1 MWKEFKAFI
10 MRGNVLDLAV
20 AVIVAGAFGAIV
32 KSFTADIIM
41 PPIGIALGNVDF
53 SDLAFTLQ
61 AAELNDA
68 GEVLKDAVEIR
79 YGAFIQTVIDFLI
92 IAFAIFML
100 VRTYNKVSE
109 KLKKQEEEVPAP
121 PTGPT
126 QEELLAEIR
135 DLLRNQ

>member
-53 SDLAFTLQ
+53 SDLAITLQ